1 LAVHTIAVQ
10 YIVKPY
16 GQHFIWRI
24 IYNVAQ
30 LRLCNWLLHFHCRHQ
45 LVEIETDI
53 GREGEDEVTA
63 QGPMTTTTTT
73 AAPSR
78 AKRSPPPQP
87 AAKQQKSNK
96 AAGAKKAAKKVG
108 GKIGKGVKFA
118 FKKTKNAA
126 NAVKN
131 KVTKKK

>member
-1 LAVHTIAVQ
+1 MLLSFVFVIGFFISTAVRGDEFLDSGEQEA
-10 YIVKPY
+10 
-16 GQHFIWRI
+16 F
-24 IYNVAQ
+24 VAAKVVP
-30 LRLCNWLLHFHCRHQ
+30 LN
-45 LVEIETDI
+45 VEIETDI